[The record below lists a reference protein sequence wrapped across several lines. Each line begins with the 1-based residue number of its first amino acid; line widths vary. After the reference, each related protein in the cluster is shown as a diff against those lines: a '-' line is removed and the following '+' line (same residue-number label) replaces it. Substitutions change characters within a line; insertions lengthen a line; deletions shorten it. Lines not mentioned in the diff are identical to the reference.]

1 MIRLNKK
8 IALITGAS
16 EGIGK
21 SIALKFASENISL
34 YLLSRSKDKLLKLK
48 SLIIKKYSNCE
59 VIIIPFNMENEFS
72 NKIYNFCKKRMGLPN
87 ILINNSGGPEPGNFL
102 KIKKKNWDK
111 TINRNLMSVIN
122 LSTIFSK
129 KMIKEK
135 WGRLITISSTVAKQ
149 PSPIMVQSATV
160 RAAALAFNKSISF
173 DLAKYNITNNTILLG
188 GVETNRLKKLIK
200 LQSKKNK
207 INIKKYKNKLLS
219 SIPAGRFAD
228 PDEIASLVNFLV
240 SSEADYINGQ
250 SIVIDGGLSK
260 FI

>member
-1 MIRLNKK
+1 
-8 IALITGAS
+8 
-16 EGIGK
+16 
-21 SIALKFASENISL
+21 
-34 YLLSRSKDKLLKLK
+34 
-48 SLIIKKYSNCE
+48 
-59 VIIIPFNMENEFS
+59 
-72 NKIYNFCKKRMGLPN
+72 
-87 ILINNSGGPEPGNFL
+87 
-102 KIKKKNWDK
+102 
-111 TINRNLMSVIN
+111 MSVIN

-207 INIKKYKNKLLS
+207 IDIKKYKNKLLS

>member
-1 MIRLNKK
+1 
-8 IALITGAS
+8 
-16 EGIGK
+16 
-21 SIALKFASENISL
+21 
-34 YLLSRSKDKLLKLK
+34 
-48 SLIIKKYSNCE
+48 
-59 VIIIPFNMENEFS
+59 
-72 NKIYNFCKKRMGLPN
+72 
-87 ILINNSGGPEPGNFL
+87 
-102 KIKKKNWDK
+102 
-111 TINRNLMSVIN
+111 MSVIN
-122 LSTIFSK
+122 LSTIFPK

>member
-1 MIRLNKK
+1 
-8 IALITGAS
+8 
-16 EGIGK
+16 
-21 SIALKFASENISL
+21 
-34 YLLSRSKDKLLKLK
+34 
-48 SLIIKKYSNCE
+48 
-59 VIIIPFNMENEFS
+59 
-72 NKIYNFCKKRMGLPN
+72 
-87 ILINNSGGPEPGNFL
+87 
-102 KIKKKNWDK
+102 
-111 TINRNLMSVIN
+111 
-122 LSTIFSK
+122 
-129 KMIKEK
+129 MIKEK

-160 RAAALAFNKSISF
+160 RAYRIAFNKSISF

>member
-1 MIRLNKK
+1 
-8 IALITGAS
+8 
-16 EGIGK
+16 
-21 SIALKFASENISL
+21 
-34 YLLSRSKDKLLKLK
+34 
-48 SLIIKKYSNCE
+48 
-59 VIIIPFNMENEFS
+59 
-72 NKIYNFCKKRMGLPN
+72 
-87 ILINNSGGPEPGNFL
+87 
-102 KIKKKNWDK
+102 
-111 TINRNLMSVIN
+111 MSVIN

>member
-1 MIRLNKK
+1 
-8 IALITGAS
+8 
-16 EGIGK
+16 
-21 SIALKFASENISL
+21 
-34 YLLSRSKDKLLKLK
+34 
-48 SLIIKKYSNCE
+48 
-59 VIIIPFNMENEFS
+59 
-72 NKIYNFCKKRMGLPN
+72 
-87 ILINNSGGPEPGNFL
+87 
-102 KIKKKNWDK
+102 
-111 TINRNLMSVIN
+111 
-122 LSTIFSK
+122 
-129 KMIKEK
+129 MIKEK

-160 RAAALAFNKSISF
+160 RAATLAFNKSISF

-200 LQSKKNK
+200 LQSKKK

>member
-21 SIALKFASENISL
+21 SIALKFASENINL

-72 NKIYNFCKKRMGLPN
+72 NKIYNFFKKRLVLPN
-87 ILINNSGGPEPGNFL
+87 IIINNSGGPELVNFL

-188 GVETNRLKKLIK
+188 GVETKDLKID
-200 LQSKKNK
+200 K
-207 INIKKYKNKLLS
+207 ITIKKK
-219 SIPAGRFAD
+219 
-228 PDEIASLVNFLV
+228 
-240 SSEADYINGQ
+240 
-250 SIVIDGGLSK
+250 
-260 FI
+260 